1 MMKWLDSLN
10 WAILLVGGSVLMLAP
25 FSPEPHLI
33 EKLRLLSHGD
43 LAKPIDIFD
52 LLLHSSPILLMGI
65 KVLRQF
71 VFNR

>member
-1 MMKWLDSLN
+1 MVKWLDSLN
-10 WAILLVGGSVLMLAP
+10 WVILLVGGSVLMLAP

-33 EKLRLLSHGD
+33 EKLRLFSHGD
-43 LAKPIDIFD
+43 LVKPIDIFD
-52 LLLHSSPILLMGI
+52 LLMHSSPMLLMGI